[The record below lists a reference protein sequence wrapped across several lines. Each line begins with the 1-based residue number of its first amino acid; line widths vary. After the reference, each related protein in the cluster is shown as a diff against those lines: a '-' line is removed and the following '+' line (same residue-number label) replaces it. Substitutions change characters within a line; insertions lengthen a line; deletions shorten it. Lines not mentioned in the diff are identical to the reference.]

1 MQFSDMYAK
10 PTELHICKFALIR
23 NFILFFIFM
32 LLRLNTKYLTVS
44 MYKYKKHTFF
54 IKNNCLKTSQR
65 T

>member
-1 MQFSDMYAK
+1 
-10 PTELHICKFALIR
+10 
-23 NFILFFIFM
+23 M

-44 MYKYKKHTFF
+44 MYKYKKHTLFF